1 MHPYIPYL
9 LNDIAA
15 AHRTGPPEPDYPKTI
30 EEELEEIER
39 WVEGEE
45 SPHTFSYYCGLE
57 TVNFPPPEQ
66 LTHEEIKQVLT
77 AFGHM
82 MFSWNLDIDLP
93 EALPLPIAYKMTVDT
108 LNSKTAIVNSGM
120 MSFDFCTGYAPDC
133 VFKEYCPCREF
144 WDKEETDPPPQKPG
158 ELPF

>member
-93 EALPLPIAYKMTVDT
+93 EALPLPIAYK
-108 LNSKTAIVNSGM
+108 
-120 MSFDFCTGYAPDC
+120 
-133 VFKEYCPCREF
+133 
-144 WDKEETDPPPQKPG
+144 
-158 ELPF
+158 